1 MRSYEIFLLYHN
13 MKMVFLTDLRKH
25 DRIVKS
31 INQKKGSF

>member
-1 MRSYEIFLLYHN
+1 

-31 INQKKGSF
+31 INQKKRSSWVLMRLFAKGS

>member
-1 MRSYEIFLLYHN
+1 

>member
-1 MRSYEIFLLYHN
+1 

-31 INQKKGSF
+31 INQKKSSSWVLMRLFAKGS